1 MAQTTNFDRWMERN
15 LADPEWRTGYEE
27 ARTEFD
33 LALAITRARIDA
45 GLTQEQLAE
54 RMGVSQATVANL
66 ERPGKG
72 HSTTSLAR
80 LARALDKR
88 CVIMF
93 VPPEASLD
101 DPEKAGVEAAIL

>member
-1 MAQTTNFDRWMERN
+1 MSQATNFERWLERK
-15 LADPEWRTGYEE
+15 LADPEWRAGYEG
-27 ARTEFD
+27 ARQELD
-33 LALAITRARIDA
+33 LALAIVRARIDA

-80 LARALDKR
+80 FARALDKR

-93 VPPEASLD
+93 VPSEERLD
-101 DPEKAGVEAAIL
+101 DLEKAGIEAAVL